1 MKQLAREIQ
10 IPVKYKVMYMFF
22 FFMVILTNL
31 LLIECSNQLVTLAL
45 EMDLS
50 SFYRVLIEFLG
61 ILGLNIV
68 FTFFDQR
75 WFRTIT
81 NKGELSLKKHTL
93 EMYLKNQSY
102 VEEVNPATL
111 CSKINQDV
119 ITLSNWLSIGKINMS
134 CQFLFLLIY
143 VGAMM
148 MYDFRIASITIL
160 IVLAAFGFAKIISEK
175 QAVYFSKFKEIQE
188 KISLAIHNDFL
199 NQFTI
204 IQLGIGKFVK
214 NKLAK
219 ILENRVIRKLSL
231 YTSLDEAMLLFM
243 TEFIPIAV
251 FCSGILLLN
260 HKENGIGVAL
270 SLMLI
275 AQKLNEPVIVMAELY
290 SDRKNAE
297 QVYERIKDIYARP
310 ADSLERKKIAG
321 KFERLVFDL
330 NGYAYDGNFQ
340 NKKSGKVKAE
350 IKKGDMVTIQG
361 ASGCGKSTVLK
372 LITRL
377 IDPKNMDGA
386 LYYNGISLTEFERDS
401 LYNHILMIEQ
411 DPPIIE
417 GSLRENLELGD
428 SFSESEIF
436 EACELA
442 GLSKWIE
449 NRGLDEK
456 IKENG
461 GNLSGGEKHRIA
473 IARILLRKPDVLILD
488 EALTG
493 IEEEM
498 RHFIVQNLVQRV
510 REQRTTLITVSHE
523 SDFSKIANKTIR
535 MKS

>member
-1 MKQLAREIQ
+1 
-10 IPVKYKVMYMFF
+10 
-22 FFMVILTNL
+22 
-31 LLIECSNQLVTLAL
+31 
-45 EMDLS
+45 
-50 SFYRVLIEFLG
+50 
-61 ILGLNIV
+61 
-68 FTFFDQR
+68 
-75 WFRTIT
+75 
-81 NKGELSLKKHTL
+81 
-93 EMYLKNQSY
+93 
-102 VEEVNPATL
+102 
-111 CSKINQDV
+111 
-119 ITLSNWLSIGKINMS
+119 
-134 CQFLFLLIY
+134 
-143 VGAMM
+143 

-449 NRGLDEK
+449 NRG
-456 IKENG
+456 
-461 GNLSGGEKHRIA
+461 A
-473 IARILLRKPDVLILD
+473 
-488 EALTG
+488 
-493 IEEEM
+493 
-498 RHFIVQNLVQRV
+498 
-510 REQRTTLITVSHE
+510 
-523 SDFSKIANKTIR
+523 
-535 MKS
+535 